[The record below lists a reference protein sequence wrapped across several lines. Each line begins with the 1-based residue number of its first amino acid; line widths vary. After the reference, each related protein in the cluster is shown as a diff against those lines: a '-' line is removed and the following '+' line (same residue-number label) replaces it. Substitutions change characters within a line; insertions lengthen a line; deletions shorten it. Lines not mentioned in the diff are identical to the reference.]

1 MPRTIGAKNTSNYK
15 YELIDD
21 NQKIKKLYK
30 SMVEIA
36 DEYEVNILSIY
47 RLVKRQT
54 TQGKF
59 KNIKLL
65 KVNIPVFKKIETEQ
79 TQTF

>member
-36 DEYEVNILSIY
+36 NEYEVNILSIY
-47 RLVKRQT
+47 I
-54 TQGKF
+54 
-59 KNIKLL
+59 KNYEI
-65 KVNIPVFKKIETEQ
+65 
-79 TQTF
+79 